1 MSGRDQHQELLRG
14 HDEPTKTQNHL
25 RKVQLWRAA
34 PPPAML
40 LVRWCGLL
48 ALCAAKP
55 RELFE
60 IGPEDREVG
69 LDPFY
74 EGNMVTSLQCSLK
87 RESC

>member
-1 MSGRDQHQELLRG
+1 
-14 HDEPTKTQNHL
+14 
-25 RKVQLWRAA
+25 
-34 PPPAML
+34 ML